1 MKSFILET
9 KNAQNEGDQFKN
21 CDVNQIKTR
30 NASKPD
36 VKN

>member
-9 KNAQNEGDQFKN
+9 KNAQNEGDHLKN
-21 CDVNQIKTR
+21 YDVNQIKTK